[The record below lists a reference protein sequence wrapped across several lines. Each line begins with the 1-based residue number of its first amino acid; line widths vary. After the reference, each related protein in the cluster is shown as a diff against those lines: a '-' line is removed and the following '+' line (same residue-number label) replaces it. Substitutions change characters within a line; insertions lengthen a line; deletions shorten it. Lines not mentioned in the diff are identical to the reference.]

1 MSPDSDPPFHAVH
14 AHTIYRVAVPSPLR
28 RTFDYLPPAQQDQP
42 LQPGTRV
49 QVPFG
54 RRTLVGWVVE
64 TTTCPA
70 ADSDRLKAIEVVIDT
85 QPLISI
91 TLFELFLWAADY
103 YLHPVGDALAQ
114 CFPVLLRK
122 GQQPP
127 TAREKIWRLT
137 RHGQG
142 LPKVG
147 DHERTLSRAPRQREA
162 LDLLQRH
169 GQCPQRQL
177 EQAGIKPAV
186 LKQLAGKGLIAVD
199 DVPCDTAACDSRGAP
214 WDNTCLLDEN
224 PPELYPQ
231 QRSAL
236 DGIPVHGFSTWLLQ
250 GETGSG
256 KTEVYLRL
264 AEQVL
269 RYDRQVL
276 VLIPEISLTPQTLRR
291 FEQRFNCPVVS
302 LHSGLT
308 DVQRLDAWEAA
319 RSGRAGIVLGTRSAI
334 FTPLARPGLIVID
347 EEHDSSYKQ
356 QEGFRYS
363 ARDLAVMRGYREGIP
378 VILGSATPSL
388 ESLNNVAAGRYQV
401 AALPRPSTDG
411 QPPAPWEFVD
421 LRGQHLVAGFAPAL
435 LDACQRELQRGNQVL
450 VFLNRRGFA
459 PTLLCHDC
467 GWMAQ
472 CGHCDARL
480 TVHRN
485 AHSLLCHHC
494 GHRERLPRQCPQCHS
509 EELLPLGQGTERIE
523 EALEHLL
530 PGFPVLRVDR
540 DSTRRRHAM
549 TRILE
554 QVHEGSPCI
563 LVGTQMLA
571 KGHHFP
577 DVTLVAII
585 DADNGLFSSD
595 FRGPERLGQ
604 LITQVAGRAGRASKP
619 GRVMIQSHH
628 ADHPLLEELSQRGY
642 ADFAR
647 RLCDER
653 RVTAMP
659 PYRHLALLRA
669 EAEQPEL
676 ADKLLREARQRIEN
690 RQEPC
695 PELTLLGPLP
705 APMERRAGRY
715 RFQLSVLDSQR
726 TRLHGLLRTLCLD
739 LEGLPLG
746 RKVRWSVDIDPVD
759 MT

>member
-1 MSPDSDPPFHAVH
+1 MSSDSRPPLPSV
-14 AHTIYRVAVPSPLR
+14 IYRVAVPSPLR
-28 RTFDYLPPAQQDQP
+28 RTFDYLPPAQHERL
-42 LQPGTRV
+42 LQPGVRV
-49 QVPFG
+49 RVPFG
-54 RRTLVGWVVE
+54 SRTLIGWVVE
-64 TTTCPA
+64 TS
-70 ADSDRLKAIEVVIDT
+70 SDNLNNVNRLKAIDSVID
-85 QPLISI
+85 QEPLLSAA
-91 TLFELFLWAADY
+91 LFELFLWAADY
-103 YLHPVGDALAQ
+103 YLHPIGDVLAQ
-114 CFPVLLRK
+114 CFPALLRK
-122 GQQPP
+122 GSEPP
-127 TAREKIWRLT
+127 KVTEKIWHLT
-137 RHGQG
+137 HYGQG
-142 LPKVG
+142 LPKVA
-147 DHERTLSRAPRQREA
+147 DYQRTLSRAPRQREA
-162 LDLLQRH
+162 LALLQQH
-169 GQCPQRQL
+169 GEYPQRQL
-177 EQAGIKPAV
+177 EHAGIKPAT
-186 LKQLAGKGLIAVD
+186 LKQLAEKGLAHLVEVTVD
-199 DVPCDTAACDSRGAP
+199 AQTSAWDSAR
-214 WDNTCLLDEN
+214 LLNEA
-224 PPELYPQ
+224 PPELYPPQ
-231 QRSAL
+231 QVAL
-236 DGIPVHGFSTWLLQ
+236 DNISLHGFSSWLLQ

-264 AEQVL
+264 AEQAL

-276 VLIPEISLTPQTLRR
+276 VLVPEISLTPQTL
-291 FEQRFNCPVVS
+291 QRFQQRFSCPVVS

-308 DVQRLDAWEAA
+308 DKQRLDAWEEA

-363 ARDLAVMRGYREGIP
+363 ARDLAVMRGYREQIP
-378 VILGSATPSL
+378 VVLGSATPSL
-388 ESLNNVAAGRYQV
+388 ESLNNVATGRYQV
-401 AALPRPSTDG
+401 AVLPRQIIAG
-411 QPPAPWEFVD
+411 LPPTPWEFVD
-421 LRGQHLVAGFAPAL
+421 LRGQHLIAGFAPAL
-435 LDACQRELQRGNQVL
+435 LDACQQELQQGNQVL

-467 GWMAQ
+467 GWIAQ

-494 GHRERLPRQCPQCHS
+494 GHRERLHRQCPQCHS
-509 EELLPLGQGTERIE
+509 KELLPLGQGTERVE

-530 PGFPVLRVDR
+530 PEFPVLRVDR

-549 TRILE
+549 ARILE
-554 QVHEGSPCI
+554 QVHEGSPCL

-628 ADHPLLEELSQRGY
+628 ADHPLLVELSQHGY
-642 ADFAR
+642 ADFAQ

-676 ADKLLREARQRIEN
+676 ADTLLHTARGYIESLQKPN
-690 RQEPC
+690 

-715 RFQLSVLDSQR
+715 RFQLSILDSQR
-726 TRLHGLLRTLCLD
+726 GRLHDLLQMLCFH
-739 LEGLPLG
+739 LEGHPLG
-746 RKVRWSVDIDPVD
+746 RKVRWSIDIDPVD